1 MRMWTLPDDPRRGL
15 MKYHSRFPRVAP
27 LAVVAALMVAAIFAS
42 HSTALAQQSA
52 QPAQPVK
59 PRPQAAQAAK
69 PAQAA
74 PSTPVTQAAAPAS
87 GGVQP
92 QLLGQ
97 YGDWGAYTA
106 TPGGKKVCFA
116 LAKPAGS
123 QTNPAGRP
131 RDAAYMFISSRP
143 AEKVRDEVSIIIGYG
158 FKPNSDATI
167 DLAGTN
173 FAMYTQNDGAWIK
186 NAAEEARLVES
197 MRKGADLVVKGVS
210 ARGTQS
216 SDTYSLKGL
225 AQALDRVGQEC
236 K

>member
-1 MRMWTLPDDPRRGL
+1 MWTLPDDPRRGL
-15 MKYHSRFPRVAP
+15 MTYHSRFPRVAL
-27 LAVVAALMVAAIFAS
+27 LAVVAALMVAAIFAN

-52 QPAQPVK
+52 QPAQPAK

-186 NAAEEARLVES
+186 NAAEETRLVES

>member
-1 MRMWTLPDDPRRGL
+1 MT
-15 MKYHSRFPRVAP
+15 YHSRFPRVAL
-27 LAVVAALMVAAIFAS
+27 LAVVAALMVAAIFAN

-52 QPAQPVK
+52 QPAQPAK

-116 LAKPAGS
+116 LEAGGFADQSGGSPA
-123 QTNPAGRP
+123 
-131 RDAAYMFISSRP
+131 
-143 AEKVRDEVSIIIGYG
+143 
-158 FKPNSDATI
+158 
-167 DLAGTN
+167 
-173 FAMYTQNDGAWIK
+173 
-186 NAAEEARLVES
+186 
-197 MRKGADLVVKGVS
+197 
-210 ARGTQS
+210 
-216 SDTYSLKGL
+216 
-225 AQALDRVGQEC
+225 
-236 K
+236 

>member
-1 MRMWTLPDDPRRGL
+1 

-42 HSTALAQQSA
+42 HSTALAQQTA

-158 FKPNSDATI
+158 FKPNSDATV

>member
-1 MRMWTLPDDPRRGL
+1 MT
-15 MKYHSRFPRVAP
+15 YHSRFPRVAL
-27 LAVVAALMVAAIFAS
+27 LAVVAALMVAAIFAN

-52 QPAQPVK
+52 PPAQPAK

-197 MRKGADLVVKGVS
+197 MRKGADVVVKGVS

-225 AQALDRVGQEC
+225 AQAVDRVGQEC

>member
-1 MRMWTLPDDPRRGL
+1 

-52 QPAQPVK
+52 QPGQPVK

-225 AQALDRVGQEC
+225 VQALDRVGQEC

>member
-1 MRMWTLPDDPRRGL
+1 

-52 QPAQPVK
+52 QPGQPVK

>member
-1 MRMWTLPDDPRRGL
+1 

-52 QPAQPVK
+52 PSAQPAK

-92 QLLGQ
+92 LLLGQ

-106 TPGGKKVCFA
+106 TPSGKKVCFA

>member
-1 MRMWTLPDDPRRGL
+1 
-15 MKYHSRFPRVAP
+15 MKYHNRFPRVASR
-27 LAVVAALMVAAIFAS
+27 VVAAALMVVVIFAS
-42 HSTALAQQSA
+42 HSMALAQQSA
-52 QPAQPVK
+52 QPAQPAK
-59 PRPQAAQAAK
+59 PRPQAAQSAK
-69 PAQAA
+69 PAAPAA
-74 PSTPVTQAAAPAS
+74 PVTQASAPAS

-92 QLLGQ
+92 LLLGQ

-123 QTNPAGRP
+123 QTNPANRP
-131 RDAAYMFISSRP
+131 RDPAYMFISSRP

-158 FKPNSDATI
+158 FKANSDATI

-197 MRKGADLVVKGVS
+197 MRKGADLVVKGTS

-216 SDTYSLKGL
+216 ADTYSLKGL
-225 AQALDRVGQEC
+225 AQALDRVSQEC

>member
-1 MRMWTLPDDPRRGL
+1 

-52 QPAQPVK
+52 PSAQPAK

>member
-1 MRMWTLPDDPRRGL
+1 
-15 MKYHSRFPRVAP
+15 MKYHNRFPRVASR
-27 LAVVAALMVAAIFAS
+27 VVAAALMVVVIFAS
-42 HSTALAQQSA
+42 HSMALAQQSA
-52 QPAQPVK
+52 QPAK
-59 PRPQAAQAAK
+59 PRPQAAQSAK
-69 PAQAA
+69 PAA
-74 PSTPVTQAAAPAS
+74 PVTQASAPAS

-92 QLLGQ
+92 LLLGQ

-123 QTNPAGRP
+123 QTNPANRP
-131 RDAAYMFISSRP
+131 RDPAYMFISSRP
-143 AEKVRDEVSIIIGYG
+143 AEKVKDEVSIIIGYG

-197 MRKGADLVVKGVS
+197 MRKGADLVVKGTS

-216 SDTYSLKGL
+216 ADTYSLKGL
-225 AQALDRVGQEC
+225 AQALDRVSQEC

>member
-1 MRMWTLPDDPRRGL
+1 MN
-15 MKYHSRFPRVAP
+15 YHSRFPRVAP

-186 NAAEEARLVES
+186 NAAEETRLVES

>member
-1 MRMWTLPDDPRRGL
+1 
-15 MKYHSRFPRVAP
+15 
-27 LAVVAALMVAAIFAS
+27 MVAAAVMVAATFAN
-42 HSTALAQQSA
+42 HSMALAQQPT
-52 QPAQPVK
+52 QPAQPAK
-59 PRPQAAQAAK
+59 PRPQAAQSAK
-69 PAQAA
+69 PAQPAA
-74 PSTPVTQAAAPAS
+74 AAPVTQASAPAS
-87 GGVQP
+87 GGAQP
-92 QLLGQ
+92 LLLGQ

-123 QTNPAGRP
+123 QTNPANRP

-143 AEKVRDEVSIIIGYG
+143 AEKVKDEVSIIIGYG
-158 FKPNSDATI
+158 FKPNTDATI
-167 DLAGTN
+167 DLGGTN

-186 NAAEEARLVES
+186 NAAEEARLIES

-225 AQALDRVGQEC
+225 AQALERVGQEC